1 MLQKLVLR
9 LDPELPV
16 DELKP
21 MQTWVDDSMVSRR
34 SPALLAGIFAAV
46 ALLLA
51 AVGTYGVLAY
61 AVNQRRREIGVRMA
75 LGAQPRDVIAD
86 VMGQGLRLAA
96 VGVVA
101 GIFLAVAGARL
112 LNSLLFGTSPT
123 DTLTFVAAAT
133 LLVAIAAL
141 ASLVPALRA
150 SRVDPLIALRD
161 E

>member
-1 MLQKLVLR
+1 MLR

-75 LGAQPRDVIAD
+75 LGAQPEQVLAQFLGLGAKLLLAGIALGALGAWGVGHAMHSMLYGLGVVHVGVLAGAAL
-86 VMGQGLRLAA
+86 VMALVVLAA
-96 VGVVA
+96 T
-101 GIFLAVAGARL
+101 FLP
-112 LNSLLFGTSPT
+112 SH
-123 DTLTFVAAAT
+123 
-133 LLVAIAAL
+133 
-141 ASLVPALRA
+141 RA
-150 SRVDPLIALRD
+150 SRVSPIEALRD
-161 E
+161 D

>member
-1 MLQKLVLR
+1 M
-9 LDPELPV
+9 
-16 DELKP
+16 
-21 MQTWVDDSMVSRR
+21 
-34 SPALLAGIFAAV
+34 G
-46 ALLLA
+46 
-51 AVGTYGVLAY
+51 VGG
-61 AVNQRRREIGVRMA
+61 E
-75 LGAQPRDVIAD
+75 PRHFIAD
-86 VMGQGLRLAA
+86 FMGQGLRLAA
-96 VGVVA
+96 AGVVA
-101 GIFLAVAGARL
+101 GIVVALAGARL